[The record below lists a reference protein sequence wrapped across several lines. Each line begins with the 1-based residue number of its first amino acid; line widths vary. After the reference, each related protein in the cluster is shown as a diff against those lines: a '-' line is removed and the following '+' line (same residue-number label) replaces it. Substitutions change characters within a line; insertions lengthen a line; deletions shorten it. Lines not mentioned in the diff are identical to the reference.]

1 MSRFGLVPKVDE
13 PAKFDERDGGVR
25 SMVMTK
31 TARDLYLDLLIKIL
45 INTVYE
51 DPAIN
56 PRVRPLAVEPFNPAT
71 RSIGRDWPTQAHT
84 MVGRTRLENLRELS
98 QRVLDD
104 GIAGD
109 FIETGVWRGGC
120 CILMRGVLAANQV
133 TDRKV
138 YVADSFAGLPAANEK
153 AYPADAGWDP
163 RSIKEHLAISLET
176 VKDNFSRYGL
186 LDEQVVF
193 VKGLFSDMLPSLSA
207 GPFALLRLDGDMYES
222 THVALESL
230 YPKLSPGG
238 FIVIDDYSLTPCKL
252 AVADFRTRMG
262 ITAPLHEVDWTGI
275 WWRKE

>member
-1 MSRFGLVPKVDE
+1 
-13 PAKFDERDGGVR
+13 
-25 SMVMTK
+25 MVE

-45 INTVYE
+45 INTIYE

-56 PRVRPLAVEPFNPAT
+56 SRVRPLAVVPFDPAT

-84 MVGRTRLENLRELS
+84 MVGRKRLENLRALS
-98 QRVLDD
+98 QQALDD

-120 CILMRGVLAANQV
+120 CILMRGVLAANNI

-138 YVADSFAGLPAANEK
+138 YVADSFAGLPAPNERV
-153 AYPADAGWDP
+153 YPADTGWDL
-163 RSIKEHLAISLET
+163 RSIQELAVSLET
-176 VKDNFSRYGL
+176 VKGNFARYDL

-193 VKGLFSDMLPSLSA
+193 VKGLFSETLPSLSA
-207 GPFALLRLDGDMYES
+207 GPFALIRLDGDLYES
-222 THVALESL
+222 THVALEAL

-238 FIVIDDYSLTPCKL
+238 FVVIDDNSLTPCNL
-252 AVADFRTRMG
+252 AVADFRARMG
-262 ITAPLHEVDWTGI
+262 ITAPLQEIDWTGI